1 MCVEG
6 RSTRDFPENAAEVTE
21 AGPETEAPQ
30 PRAWADAASIRV
42 RRDLPASRQRS
53 HPPVCA
59 HPLHRPAFP
68 TPERDPLHPREG
80 PMEVR
85 LAAVC

>member
-1 MCVEG
+1 MYVEG
-6 RSTRDFPENAAEVTE
+6 RSTRDFPKNRAEVME
-21 AGPETEAPQ
+21 VGPETEAPQ
-30 PRAWADAASIRV
+30 SRAWADAASIRV
-42 RRDLPASRQRS
+42 CQALPESRQQS

-80 PMEVR
+80 PVEVR
-85 LAAVC
+85 SAAVC